1 MITNPRIIARIDIKG
16 TKVVKGIKFEGQ
28 KVYGDANE
36 FAKKYY
42 DEGADE
48 IILIDTVAS
57 LYERNSLDE
66 VISFATKNIFIPITV
81 DGGIK
86 SIENGKQILRKGADK
101 VSINSSAIKNKTII
115 QNLAKE
121 LGSQSVVLSIQ
132 AKKRGNNKWEA
143 FYLNGREPS
152 GIDVVEWAK
161 ESEALGAGE
170 IMLSSVDQD
179 GTESGMDVDLIAKV
193 SESVKIP
200 IIASSGAASI
210 DEIRS
215 ILKNI
220 NINAIAIGSSLH
232 SGRLKISEIK
242 NSLEINN

>member
-1 MITNPRIIARIDIKG
+1 MIANPRIIARIDIKG

-42 DEGADE
+42 DDGADE

-57 LYERNSLDE
+57 LYERNFLDE
-66 VISFATKNIFIPITV
+66 VISFATKNTFIPITV

-86 SIENGKQILRKGADK
+86 SVENGKKILRKGADK
-101 VSINSSAIKNKTII
+101 ISINSSAIENKSII
-115 QNLAKE
+115 QELSKE

-132 AKKRGNNKWEA
+132 AKRRGNNNWEA

-152 GIDVVEWAK
+152 GKDVVEWAK
-161 ESEALGAGE
+161 ESENLGAGE
-170 IMLSSVDQD
+170 ILLSSVDQD
-179 GTESGMDVDLIAKV
+179 GMESGMDLDLIIKV
-193 SESVKIP
+193 SQAVKIP
-200 IIASSGAASI
+200 IIASSGANNLKEI
-210 DEIRS
+210 KFILDET
-215 ILKNI
+215 

-232 SGRLKISEIK
+232 SEKIKISEIK
-242 NSLEINN
+242 KVMRK

>member
-1 MITNPRIIARIDIKG
+1 MIANPRIIARIDIKG

-42 DEGADE
+42 DDGADE

-66 VISFATKNIFIPITV
+66 VISFATKNTFIPITV

-86 SIENGKQILRKGADK
+86 SVENGKKILRKGADK
-101 VSINSSAIKNKTII
+101 ISINSSAIKNKFVI
-115 QNLAKE
+115 QDLSKE

-132 AKKRGNNKWEA
+132 AKRRGDNNWEA

-152 GIDVVEWAK
+152 GKDVIEWAK
-161 ESEALGAGE
+161 EAENLGAGE
-170 IMLSSVDQD
+170 ILFSSVDQD
-179 GTESGMDVDLIAKV
+179 GMESGMDLDLIKEV
-193 SESVKIP
+193 SQALKIP
-200 IIASSGAASI
+200 IIASSGANNLKEI
-210 DEIRS
+210 KFILDET
-215 ILKNI
+215 

-242 NSLEINN
+242 NYLSKKN